1 MLKFR
6 FHIISLLM
14 AVLLVIVS
22 FKSDSI
28 RQLFIEENQ
37 EIALKP
43 TDNRSGYYTNFANS
57 LQVEADVRYC
67 LMNPDGL
74 LILGSSE
81 LTGSDRAGAIP
92 YHFIPEKSGKQVIAI
107 GHAGNQCLSILTQM
121 AAMGDHLT
129 HSNITLIVSPGWFAD
144 SYAYGTAIKSFLE
157 FNTERTLLQVDNNDI
172 PDVFKQY
179 INDYVARKYTQIV
192 SPSAILNHMYFSS
205 QAFDKNRIMQ
215 LFWQPLYQINLQLL
229 CLRNQNNVFDF
240 QNQSLD
246 ILLKENP
253 LKRMPTVFDYH
264 TNWDSLIDESVKYH
278 ASISDNN
285 NWGIE
290 NKYYSDYVQGKKH
303 HYRIPSVI
311 NNREYQ
317 DYTMLIDLFSH
328 YQTNLTIIIQ
338 PLNPYAY
345 DNLNELNVVVDSVVS
360 YASRKGFDVFN
371 LFEPD
376 TNKYQKGILTDVMHL
391 GSAGWL
397 KIDEFLINHYWPD
410 EK

>member
-14 AVLLVIVS
+14 AVCLVIVS
-22 FKSDSI
+22 FKSDFV
-28 RQLFIEENQ
+28 RQLFIGENH
-37 EIALKP
+37 EIALQP
-43 TDNRSGYYTNFANS
+43 SVSRSGYYSNFAKS

-67 LMNPDGL
+67 LQNPDGL

-81 LTGSDRAGAIP
+81 LTGTDRAGAIP
-92 YHFIPEKSGKQVIAI
+92 FKFIPEKSGKQVIAI

-121 AAMGDHLT
+121 AAMENNLADA
-129 HSNITLIVSPGWFAD
+129 NITLIVSPGWFAD
-144 SYAYGTAIKSFLE
+144 AYAYGTAIQSFLE
-157 FNTERTLLQVDNNDI
+157 FNNERTLMQVDKSEI
-172 PDVFKQY
+172 PDEFKQY
-179 INDYVARKYTQIV
+179 INAYVARKYNQIV

-215 LFWQPLYQINLQLL
+215 LFWQPLYQINLQSL

-240 QNQSLD
+240 QNQHLNT
-246 ILLKENP
+246 ILKDNP
-253 LKRMPTVFDYH
+253 PGRKQNAVYNQP
-264 TNWDSLIDESVKYH
+264 NWDSLIEASVKYH
-278 ASISDNN
+278 YSISNNN

-290 NKYYSDYVQGKKH
+290 NKYYSEHVQGKRH
-303 HYRIPSVI
+303 HYRIPAI
-311 NNREYQ
+311 NNNREFQ
-317 DYTMLIDLFSH
+317 DYKMLIDLFAH
-328 YQTNLTIIIQ
+328 YHTNLTIIIQ

-345 DNLNELNVVVDSVVS
+345 DNLNELQVIVDSVVS
-360 YASRKGFDVFN
+360 YASKKDIAVFN
-371 LFEPD
+371 LFEQD